1 MRRVALVLATVLPL
15 TLGGCGD
22 STGPGGAVAGM
33 YTLQSINGDPVP
45 VTYAESPDFR
55 DEILS
60 GFVRLNA
67 NGTFSAGHTQ
77 RLTVDGMVTI
87 RTNNT
92 GGTYTRSGDNLVLRF
107 EDPVSG
113 IRTDIPA
120 VRDRDRLT
128 LDDEVDV
135 WVYER

>member
-1 MRRVALVLATVLPL
+1 MRRAALVLATVLPL

-22 STGPGGAVAGM
+22 STGPGSAVAGT
-33 YTLQSINGDPVP
+33 YTLRSINGDPVP
-45 VTYAESPDFR
+45 ATYDESPDFR

-67 NGTFSAGHTQ
+67 NGTFSASHTQ
-77 RLTVDGMVTI
+77 RLTVGTTVTVS
-87 RTNNT
+87 THDT
-92 GGTYTRSGDNLVLRF
+92 GGTYTLSGDDLILRF
-107 EDPVSG
+107 EDPESG

-120 VRDRDRLT
+120 VLDGDRLT
-128 LDDEVDV
+128 LDDEVDI